1 MTAHGPHVVSFM
13 TKMPKTLSHS
23 HKTEALQDTPRRIFI
38 ADEDPLI
45 CELIRYNL
53 EADGFTVSVFNNAD
67 DALDADFTL
76 YDLFLI
82 DITMDGLSGIKV
94 AQYLKQNK
102 MTSRTPLIFCASCS
116 DEEAVIDGLDYGAD
130 DYILKPFS
138 MKELKSRIN
147 KLLHRN
153 IYSKA

>member
-1 MTAHGPHVVSFM
+1 MDSFM
-13 TKMPKTLSHS
+13 KKMPKTLSHS
-23 HKTEALQDTPRRIFI
+23 SKTGVLQDTPKRIFI

-53 EADGFTVSVFNNAD
+53 EADGFSVSVFNNAD

-102 MTSRTPLIFCASCS
+102 ATSCTPLIFCASRS
-116 DEEAVIDGLDYGAD
+116 DEEEVIDGLDNGAD

-147 KLLHRN
+147 TLLHRN
-153 IYSKA
+153 IYSEA

>member
-1 MTAHGPHVVSFM
+1 MTAQGPHVDSFM
-13 TKMPKTLSHS
+13 KKMPKTISHS
-23 HKTEALQDTPRRIFI
+23 RKTEVLQDTPKRIFI
-38 ADEDPLI
+38 ADEAPLI

-82 DITMDGLSGIKV
+82 DITMEGLSGIKV

-102 MTSRTPLIFCASCS
+102 ATSRTPLIFCASLS
-116 DEEAVIDGLDYGAD
+116 DESEVIDGLDNGAD

-138 MKELKSRIN
+138 MKELRSRIN
-147 KLLHRN
+147 TLLHRN
-153 IYSKA
+153 VY